1 MPQRLTMKISKLSSA
16 REEWSRPRREAK
28 PLDGPRVETVVRE
41 IIEEVKKKGN
51 EALIAFTKKF
61 DGIDLSRRGLVVTEA
76 DIRCAYK
83 NVSEA
88 QIKALTYLKDRIA
101 DIERFNLTQS
111 SFSHQE
117 TGLTIAHTVKPIQ
130 SVGCY
135 VPGGLAAYPST
146 LLMVVTPAKTAGVP
160 RIAICSPP
168 TCDGEIHPL
177 ILVAADIC
185 GVNEVYRVGGAQAI
199 AALAYGTES
208 IDPVMKIVGP
218 GRRIVNHAKAL
229 VSKDVAID
237 FPAGPSEL
245 LIIADE
251 TADPRFIAVDLISQA
266 EHAPDNLVGVI
277 TPSESCAR
285 RVINEIEKRVEE
297 IDRREVVVQSLT
309 EKGFVLVCEDMD
321 DAIEFANA
329 FAPEHL
335 EIVTRKPADVAN
347 RIGSAGLILLG
358 PYTPVA
364 GSDYGFGTNHV
375 LPTGGFSRMYSGLSA
390 LDFVKRISVVECS
403 KKHLGDM
410 EDVARTLALSE
421 GLPNHFLALKERLTD

>member
-1 MPQRLTMKISKLSSA
+1 MPRRLKMKIRNLSSS
-16 REEWSRPRREAK
+16 REEGSRHRREAK
-28 PLDGPRVETVVRE
+28 PLDDHRLEASVRE
-41 IIEEVKKKGN
+41 IIEEVRKRGN
-51 EALIAFTKKF
+51 EALFAFTRKF
-61 DGIDLSRRGLVVTEA
+61 DGSDLSRRGIVVTEE
-76 DIRCAYK
+76 DVRSAYEK
-83 NVSEA
+83 VSEA
-88 QIKALTYLKDRIA
+88 QINALTYLKNRIA
-101 DIERFNLTQS
+101 ETERYKLTQF
-111 SFSHQE
+111 SFSQQE
-117 TGLTIAHTVKPIQ
+117 MGLTISHAFKPIQ

-218 GRRIVNHAKAL
+218 GRSIVTYAKAL
-229 VSKDVAID
+229 VSKDVAVD

-245 LIIADE
+245 LVVADE
-251 TADPRFIAVDLISQA
+251 TADPRFIALDLISQS

-277 TPSESCAR
+277 TTSESCAQ
-285 RVINEIEKRVEE
+285 RVIDEVEKRVEE

-309 EKGFVLVCEDMD
+309 EKGFVFVCEEMQ
-321 DAIEFANA
+321 DAIDFVNA

-335 EIVTRKPADVAN
+335 EIVTRKPAEVAS
-347 RIGSAGLILLG
+347 RIISAGLILLG

-364 GSDYGFGTNHV
+364 GSDYCFGTNHV
-375 LPTGGFSRMYSGLSA
+375 LPTGGYSHMYSGLSA
-390 LDFVKRISVVECS
+390 LDFVKRINIVECS
-403 KKHLGDM
+403 KEHL
-410 EDVARTLALSE
+410 EDVEEVARTLALSE
-421 GLPNHFLALKERLTD
+421 GLPNHFLALKERLKD